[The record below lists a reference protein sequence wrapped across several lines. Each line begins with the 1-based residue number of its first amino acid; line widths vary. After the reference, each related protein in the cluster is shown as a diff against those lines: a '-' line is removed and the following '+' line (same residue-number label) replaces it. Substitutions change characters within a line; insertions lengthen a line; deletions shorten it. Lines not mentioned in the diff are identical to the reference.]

1 MDKEILE
8 MLLSLS
14 KSLIK
19 LYCDASIE
27 SSNKKVSSV
36 MSDGLNKTLGLQ
48 QELYGQMNE
57 DGFYQVQNVNQS
69 EITKTLNKL
78 TQDK

>member
-8 MLLSLS
+8 TLLSLS
-14 KSLIK
+14 KSIIK
-19 LYCDASIE
+19 LYSDASIE
-27 SSNKKVSSV
+27 SSNKKVSSA

-48 QELYGQMNE
+48 QELYGQMSE
-57 DGFYQVQNVNQS
+57 DCFYQVQNVNQS
-69 EITKTLNKL
+69 EITKTLKKL